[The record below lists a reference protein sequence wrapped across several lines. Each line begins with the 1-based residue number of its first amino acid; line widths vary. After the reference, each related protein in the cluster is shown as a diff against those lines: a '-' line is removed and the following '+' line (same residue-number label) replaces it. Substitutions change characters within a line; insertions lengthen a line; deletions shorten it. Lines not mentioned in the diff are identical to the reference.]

1 MLVGF
6 LPCDAAEFFVVEG
19 KSEEGSEVWEGE
31 GYDVYPGAG

>member
-6 LPCDAAEFFVVEG
+6 LPRDVAELFAVEG
-19 KSEEGSEVWEGE
+19 EPEEGSEVWEGE